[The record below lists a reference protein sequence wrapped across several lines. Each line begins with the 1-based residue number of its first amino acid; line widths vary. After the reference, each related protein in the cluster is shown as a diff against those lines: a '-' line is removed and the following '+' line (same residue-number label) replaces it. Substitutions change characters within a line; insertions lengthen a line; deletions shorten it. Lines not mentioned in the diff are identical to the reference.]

1 MYKLTAVASLLLLAL
16 LFSGCAAAPAAPI
29 SVDAGAGEPVVVRIG
44 WGGSPDSLN
53 PGLGV
58 LAESFTIWDLVYS
71 AVYQVQLDGSYRL
84 SLADSVSVSEDGRV
98 HTFTIR
104 EGVTF
109 HDGTPMT
116 AEDIAFTYTFY
127 KEAAGFPFIPAYLE
141 QIESAVAT
149 DARTLVVTLIEAIP
163 NLDVNLRALYVLPK
177 HIWSEVDPATA
188 AEFTNDAMIGTG
200 PFKLVEYRQNE
211 FVRLEAN
218 PDYFGG
224 RPKVDAV
231 IFQTFDNQD
240 AMVQALRTGQV
251 DMITEMPNTA
261 VATLRNAENI
271 MVVAG
276 APMAPAVTDIILN
289 VTAPE
294 NCPADTGLC
303 TGHPALQDLA
313 VRQALAHAT
322 DKQQIIDV
330 VLLGLGTPGLT
341 LIPDGLGVFYNDSIT
356 DYAFDIAE
364 ANRLLDGAGY
374 LDSDDDG
381 IREMPDSN
389 QDLVFRLN
397 WPSDSADSPRIAE
410 LLGNTW
416 GEIGVGIEPS
426 ALDPDALTAVCC
438 PAFDFDIII
447 WGWGT
452 DPDPSFLLSVMTT
465 DEISTGTSE
474 TGYSNAEYDALYLEQ
489 SVALDKAKRIEL
501 VWQMQEIVHRDLP
514 YIIPY
519 YAQSVQAYRTD
530 RFSGWQDSAPRLA
543 LEDVSSLTI
552 IEPVK

>member
-1 MYKLTAVASLLLLAL
+1 
-16 LFSGCAAAPAAPI
+16 
-29 SVDAGAGEPVVVRIG
+29 
-44 WGGSPDSLN
+44 
-53 PGLGV
+53 
-58 LAESFTIWDLVYS
+58 
-71 AVYQVQLDGSYRL
+71 
-84 SLADSVSVSEDGRV
+84 VSVSEDGKV

-109 HDGTPMT
+109 HDGTPLT

-141 QIESAVAT
+141 QIESAVAP
-149 DARTLVVTLIEAIP
+149 DPQTLVVTLLEAIP

-200 PFKLVEYRQNE
+200 PFKLVEYKQNE

-218 PDYFGG
+218 DGYFGG

-271 MVVAG
+271 KVVAG
-276 APMAPAVTDIILN
+276 APMAPSVTDIILN

-341 LIPDGLGVFYNDSIT
+341 LLPDGLGVFYNNSLT

-364 ANRLLDGAGY
+364 ANRLLDEAGY
-374 LDSDDDG
+374 LDSDGDG
-381 IREMPDSN
+381 IREMPDSD
-389 QDLVFRLN
+389 QALVFRLN

-416 GEIGVGIEPS
+416 NEIGVGIEPS

-438 PAFDFDIII
+438 PAFDFDLII

-465 DEISTGTSE
+465 DEIPTGTSE
-474 TGYSNAEYDALYLEQ
+474 SGYSNPEYDELYVAQ
-489 SVALDKAKRIEL
+489 SVALDKDKRIEL

-514 YIIPY
+514 YIIPF

-530 RFSGWQDSAPRLA
+530 RFSGWQDDAPRLA
-543 LEDVSSLTI
+543 LEDVSSLTV